1 MRVSPI
7 RYATISCS
15 DLEASLEFWRDL
27 VGFEEIWRET
37 LSGAAVERAWA
48 LPAGSKASVSQLS
61 YGGFENGQ
69 LRLVEFHPRGERHV
83 RDRGDDPWAIGVGAL
98 DCYVRDPARTF
109 ALLSDAGFES
119 KTPAP
124 VYYEV
129 DGLEQSEVVFHA
141 PDQVNLL
148 LVGAMAYPPQLAR
161 PDLPGDF
168 SPLVVISQFVSD
180 MEGAKRFYGETL
192 GLQKGLDAWV
202 DDANRP
208 RVNAM
213 VGIPPLAE
221 LHLVTFQGTEGPEGK
236 HLLLETRGI
245 PAPSIAQRMQPPNL
259 GISSLAHETDD
270 LAALERTLA
279 ECGADIVTPPTELR
293 LTASR
298 RVNTLLARAPRGIL
312 LEFYQSS

>member
-1 MRVSPI
+1 MKVSPV
-7 RYATISCS
+7 RYATVSCS

-37 LSGAAVERAWA
+37 LSGTAVERAWS
-48 LPAGSKASVSQLS
+48 LPPGSKVSVSQLC

-69 LRLVEFHPRGERHV
+69 LRLVEFHPRGDRHV
-83 RDRGDDPWAIGVGAL
+83 RDRGDEPWAIGVGAL
-98 DCYVRDPARTF
+98 DCYVRDPAKTF
-109 ALLSDAGFES
+109 ALLRDAGFES

-124 VYYEV
+124 VFYEV
-129 DGLEQSEVVFHA
+129 GGLEQSEVVFHA

-148 LVGAMAYPPQLAR
+148 LVGAMSYPPQLAR
-161 PDLPGDF
+161 PDWPGDF

-180 MEGAKRFYGETL
+180 MAAANCFYGETL
-192 GLQKGLDAWV
+192 GLQKGLDVWV

-245 PAPSIAQRMQPPNL
+245 PVPSIAHRMRPPNL
-259 GISSLAHETDD
+259 GILSLAHETDD
-270 LAALERTLA
+270 LAALERTFA
-279 ECGADIVTPPTELR
+279 EYGADIVTAPIELR
-293 LTASR
+293 LTADR
-298 RVNTLLARAPRGIL
+298 RVNTLLARPPRGIL
-312 LEFYQSS
+312 LEFYETG